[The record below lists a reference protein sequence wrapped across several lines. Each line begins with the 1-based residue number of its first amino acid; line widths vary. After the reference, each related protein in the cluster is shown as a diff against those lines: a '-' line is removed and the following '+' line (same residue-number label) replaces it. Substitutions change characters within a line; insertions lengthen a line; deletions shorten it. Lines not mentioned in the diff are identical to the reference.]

1 MKNFVRLTFL
11 ALALLAAGSPAARAL
26 ESSAQNRWP
35 SELEKGEYRAKV
47 ASTGQ
52 ILWHVNWETTVK
64 EDHGR
69 TEVEINE
76 QGAGQPWRY
85 KEPITWKK
93 RMVFQPEPGMVVE
106 SLEGTRWTADG
117 KVLSEVDMHRDAS
130 SGKVTYVDSDAG
142 RKPVSGVFPSKPE
155 TLPDELLFYWART
168 LPFDRSALGQPVTEG
183 CTLVLSPTRQFHMDA
198 KVRGTEVVT
207 TPAGTFSCWRV
218 DLSPRL
224 AGPLKALAPK
234 MALWCSTDPP
244 HYWVRYKGPVGG
256 PGSPTAIIELVK
268 FEQQQQ

>member
-1 MKNFVRLTFL
+1 MILVFL
-11 ALALLAAGSPAARAL
+11 AAAPPARAL
-26 ESSAQNRWP
+26 ESSAQDRWP
-35 SELEKGEYRAKV
+35 SAWEKGEYRAKV
-47 ASTGQ
+47 ASTGK
-52 ILWHVNWETTVK
+52 ILWQVNWETTVT
-64 EDHGR
+64 EEHGR

-76 QGAGQPWRY
+76 EGSGLPWRY

-93 RMVFQPEPGMVVE
+93 RMVFQPDAGMVVE

-117 KVLSEVDMHRDAS
+117 KVLSEVDMRLDPLN
-130 SGKVTYVDSDAG
+130 GKVTYVDSDAG
-142 RKPVSGVFPSKPE
+142 RKPVSGVFQSKPE

-168 LPFDRSALGQPVTEG
+168 LPFDQSALGLAVSED
-183 CTLVLSPTRQFHMDA
+183 CTLVLSPTRQFKMDA
-198 KVRGTEVVT
+198 KVKGTEMVT

-234 MALWCSTDPP
+234 MALWCATESP
-244 HYWVRYKGPVGG
+244 HYWVRYQGPVGG

-268 FEQQQQ
+268 FEQEQG